1 MKNYVVRDET
11 SDQFNHL
18 QTPFRR
24 LRLVSAV
31 QQRASLELTPRSVIM
46 TESLITGYQEMSQ
59 LNEEIVQEYLPCED
73 EVAQLYLN
81 QSE

>member
-31 QQRASLELTPRSVIM
+31 QQRASS
-46 TESLITGYQEMSQ
+46 
-59 LNEEIVQEYLPCED
+59 N
-73 EVAQLYLN
+73 
-81 QSE
+81 